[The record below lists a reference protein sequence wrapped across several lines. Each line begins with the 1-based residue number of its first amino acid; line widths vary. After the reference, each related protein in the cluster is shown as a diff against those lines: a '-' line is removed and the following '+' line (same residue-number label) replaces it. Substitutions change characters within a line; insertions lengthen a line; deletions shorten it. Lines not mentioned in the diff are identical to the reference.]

1 MHLVSFLRVGKSS
14 AVIYQIYFQPP
25 SVSFSETP
33 IMQMLFSQKF
43 PKLLIFFHV
52 FSFPFGSLPLFY
64 LPGHLCVLLYDLS
77 AIYLFIFCY
86 LFLIECFSLQLL
98 YSSVHFLLIS
108 SSFLL

>member
-43 PKLLIFFHV
+43 PKLLIFFMF

-64 LPGHLCVLLYDLS
+64 LPGHLCVLLYDLVC
-77 AIYLFIFCY
+77 YLFIF
-86 LFLIECFSLQLL
+86 
-98 YSSVHFLLIS
+98 FLLFIS
-108 SSFLL
+108 YRVFFTSIIVFFGLLSFNKF